1 MLKKLILIVFILAAL
16 AAGAAGWAYTQ
27 VKNELVKPVINTE
40 QVMLTVKTGTS
51 FRGLINQLVTDKVIT
66 ESSWTRWVGKLDPSL
81 TDIKAGTYGIEPKQ
95 TLKQVLALITSGKE
109 FQYSITLVEG
119 ERFSEW
125 LKQIQAAPELKH
137 VTDSMT
143 ESEIAKALGIDNV
156 KVEGYLLPNTYHY
169 TAGTTDLAILKRAY
183 AAMNKELASAWD
195 QRQKDLP
202 LKNPY
207 QVLIMASII
216 EKETAVP
223 AERGLVAS
231 VFMNRLRK
239 GMPLQ
244 TDPTVI
250 YGMGDKYDG
259 NIRKK
264 DLRTPTP
271 YNTYT
276 MKGLPPTPIAMPSKA
291 SVFAAVNPDTSD
303 YYYFVANGKGGHKFS
318 TTLVE
323 HNRAVRAYLQTLRK
337 QAQ

>member
-1 MLKKLILIVFILAAL
+1 MLKKLILIVFILAAI

-27 VKNELVKPVINTE
+27 VKNELNLPVINTE
-40 QVMLTVKTGTS
+40 QVMLTVKPGTS
-51 FRGLINQLVTDKVIT
+51 FRGLINQLVQDKVI
-66 ESSWTRWVGKLDPSL
+66 EVSQWTRWVGKLDPPL
-81 TDIKAGTYGIEPKQ
+81 TDIKAGTYGLEPNK
-95 TLKQVLALITSGKE
+95 TLQEVLALIASGKE

-125 LKQIQAAPELKH
+125 LKKIQAAPELKH
-137 VTDSMT
+137 VSDGMT
-143 ESEIAKALGIDNV
+143 EPQIAKAIGINSV
-156 KVEGYLLPNTYHY
+156 KIEGYLLPDTYHY
-169 TAGTTDLAILKRAY
+169 TAGTTDIAVLKRAY
-183 AAMNKELASAWD
+183 LAMNKELATAWEL
-195 QRQKDLP
+195 REKDLP
-202 LKNPY
+202 LKDPY

-223 AERGLVAS
+223 TERGLVAS

-259 NIRKK
+259 NISKK
-264 DLRTPTP
+264 DLRTPTS

-291 SVFAAVNPDTSD
+291 SVLAAVNPDKSN
-303 YYYFVANGKGGHKFS
+303 YYYFVADGKGGHKFS

-323 HNRAVRAYLQTLRK
+323 HNRAVRAYLKTLRK
-337 QAQ
+337 QSQ

>member
-1 MLKKLILIVFILAAL
+1 MLKKLIIIVFIFVAI

-27 VKNELVKPVINTE
+27 VKNELNLPVINTE
-40 QVMLTVKTGTS
+40 QVMLTVKPGTS
-51 FRGLINQLVTDKVIT
+51 FRGLINQLVQDKVIK
-66 ESSWTRWVGKLDPSL
+66 SSQWTRWVGKLDPSL
-81 TDIKAGTYGIEPKQ
+81 TDIKAGTYGLEPNK
-95 TLKQVLALITSGKE
+95 TLQEVLALIASGKE

-125 LKQIQAAPELKH
+125 LKKIQAAPELKH
-137 VTDSMT
+137 VSDGMT
-143 ESEIAKALGIDNV
+143 EPQIAKAIGMDNV
-156 KVEGYLLPNTYHY
+156 KIEGYLLPDTYHY
-169 TAGTTDLAILKRAY
+169 TAGTTDIAVLKRAY
-183 AAMNKELASAWD
+183 LAMNKELATAWEL
-195 QRQKDLP
+195 REKDLP
-202 LKNPY
+202 LKDPY

-223 AERGLVAS
+223 TERGLVAS

-259 NIRKK
+259 NISKK

-291 SVFAAVNPDTSD
+291 SVLAAVNPDKSN
-303 YYYFVANGKGGHKFS
+303 YYYFVADGKGGHKFS

-323 HNRAVRAYLQTLRK
+323 HNRAVRAYLKTLRK
-337 QAQ
+337 QSQ

>member
-81 TDIKAGTYGIEPKQ
+81 TDIKAGTYGIESKQ

-143 ESEIAKALGIDNV
+143 EPEIAKALGIDNV

-183 AAMNKELASAWD
+183 TAMNKELASAWD

-202 LKNPY
+202 LKDPY

>member
-1 MLKKLILIVFILAAL
+1 MLKKLILIVFILAAI

-27 VKNELVKPVINTE
+27 VKNELNLPVINTE
-40 QVMLTVKTGTS
+40 QVMLTVKPGTS
-51 FRGLINQLVTDKVIT
+51 FRGLINQLVQDKVIKV
-66 ESSWTRWVGKLDPSL
+66 SQWTRWVGKLDPSL
-81 TDIKAGTYGIEPKQ
+81 TDIKAGTYGLEPNK
-95 TLKQVLALITSGKE
+95 TLQEVLALIASGKE

-125 LKQIQAAPELKH
+125 LKKIQAAPELKH
-137 VTDSMT
+137 VSDGMT
-143 ESEIAKALGIDNV
+143 EPQIAKAIGIDNA
-156 KVEGYLLPNTYHY
+156 KIEGYLLPDTYHY
-169 TAGTTDLAILKRAY
+169 TAGTSDIAVLKRAY
-183 AAMNKELASAWD
+183 LAMNKELATAWEL
-195 QRQKDLP
+195 REKDLP
-202 LKNPY
+202 LKDPY

-223 AERGLVAS
+223 TERGLVAS

-259 NIRKK
+259 NITKK

-276 MKGLPPTPIAMPSKA
+276 IKGLPPTPIAMPSKA
-291 SVFAAVNPDTSD
+291 SVFAAVDPDTSN
-303 YYYFVANGKGGHKFS
+303 YYYFVADGKGGHKFS

-323 HNRAVRAYLQTLRK
+323 HNRAVRAYLKTLRK
-337 QAQ
+337 QSQ

>member
-1 MLKKLILIVFILAAL
+1 MLKKLILIVFILAAM
-16 AAGAAGWAYTQ
+16 AAGAAVWAYTQ
-27 VKNELVKPVINTE
+27 VKNELNLPVINTE
-40 QVMLTVKTGTS
+40 QVMLTVKPGTS
-51 FRGLINQLVTDKVIT
+51 FRGLINQLVQDKVIKT
-66 ESSWTRWVGKLDPSL
+66 SQWTRWVGKLEPSL
-81 TDIKAGTYGIEPKQ
+81 TDIKAGTYGLEPKI
-95 TLKQVLALITSGKE
+95 TLQEALALIASGKE

-125 LKQIQAAPELKH
+125 LKKIQAAPELKH
-137 VTDSMT
+137 VSDGME
-143 ESEIAKALGIDNV
+143 ESQIAKAIGIDNM
-156 KVEGYLLPNTYHY
+156 KIEGYLLPDTYHY
-169 TAGTTDLAILKRAY
+169 TAGTTDIAVLKRAY
-183 AAMNKELASAWD
+183 LAMNKELAKAWEV
-195 QRQKDLP
+195 REKDLP
-202 LKNPY
+202 LKDPY

-216 EKETAVP
+216 EKETSVP
-223 AERGLVAS
+223 TERGMVAS

-291 SVFAAVNPDTSD
+291 SVFAAVNPDESN
-303 YYYFVANGKGGHKFS
+303 YYYFVADGKGGHKFS
-318 TTLVE
+318 ATLVE
-323 HNRAVRAYLQTLRK
+323 HNRAVRAYLKTLRK
-337 QAQ
+337 

>member
-1 MLKKLILIVFILAAL
+1 MLKKLIIIVFIFVAI

-27 VKNELVKPVINTE
+27 VKNELNLPVINTE
-40 QVMLTVKTGTS
+40 QVMLTVKPGTS
-51 FRGLINQLVTDKVIT
+51 FRGLINQLVQDKVIK
-66 ESSWTRWVGKLDPSL
+66 SSQWTRWVGKLDPSL
-81 TDIKAGTYGIEPKQ
+81 TDIKAGTYGLEPNK
-95 TLKQVLALITSGKE
+95 TLQEVLALIASGKE

-125 LKQIQAAPELKH
+125 LKKIQAAPELKH
-137 VTDSMT
+137 VSDGMT
-143 ESEIAKALGIDNV
+143 EPQIAKAIGMDNV
-156 KVEGYLLPNTYHY
+156 KIEGYLLPDTYHY
-169 TAGTTDLAILKRAY
+169 TAGTTDIAVLKRAY
-183 AAMNKELASAWD
+183 LAMNKELATAWEL
-195 QRQKDLP
+195 REKDLP
-202 LKNPY
+202 LKDPY

-223 AERGLVAS
+223 TERGLVAS

-259 NIRKK
+259 NISKK

-291 SVFAAVNPDTSD
+291 SVLAAVNPDKSN
-303 YYYFVANGKGGHKFS
+303 YYYFVADGKGGHKFS

-323 HNRAVRAYLQTLRK
+323 HNRAVRAYLKTLRK
-337 QAQ
+337 QLQ

>member
-1 MLKKLILIVFILAAL
+1 MLKKLILIVFILVAI

-27 VKNELVKPVINTE
+27 VKNELNLPVINTE
-40 QVMLTVKTGTS
+40 QVMLTVKPGTS
-51 FRGLINQLVTDKVIT
+51 FRGLINQLVQDKVIK
-66 ESSWTRWVGKLDPSL
+66 SSQWTRWVGKLDPSL
-81 TDIKAGTYGIEPKQ
+81 TDIKAGTYGLEPNK
-95 TLKQVLALITSGKE
+95 TLQEALALIASGKE

-125 LKQIQAAPELKH
+125 LKKIQAAPELKH
-137 VTDSMT
+137 VSDGMT
-143 ESEIAKALGIDNV
+143 EPQIAKAIGMDNV
-156 KVEGYLLPNTYHY
+156 KIEGYLLPDTYHY
-169 TAGTTDLAILKRAY
+169 TAGTTDIAVLKRAY
-183 AAMNKELASAWD
+183 LAMNKELATAWEL
-195 QRQKDLP
+195 REKDLP
-202 LKNPY
+202 LKDPY

-223 AERGLVAS
+223 TERGLVAS

-259 NIRKK
+259 NISKK

-291 SVFAAVNPDTSD
+291 SVLAAVNPDKSN
-303 YYYFVANGKGGHKFS
+303 YYYFVADGKGGHKFS

-323 HNRAVRAYLQTLRK
+323 HNRAVRAYLKTLRK
-337 QAQ
+337 QSQ